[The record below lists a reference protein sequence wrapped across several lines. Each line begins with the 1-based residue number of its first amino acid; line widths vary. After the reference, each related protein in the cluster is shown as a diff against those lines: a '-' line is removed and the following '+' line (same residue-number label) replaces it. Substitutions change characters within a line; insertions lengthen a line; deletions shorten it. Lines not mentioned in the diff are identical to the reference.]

1 MALTISPHE
10 WSAATPG
17 VLPMPA
23 GSPDRSTIPACDAGT
38 IVNDVHSQ
46 LNETRVAAI
55 VQPRS
60 IEELGAV
67 VTAAA
72 RAGQS
77 ISIAGGRHS
86 MGGQQFGTGSVL
98 VDTRALD
105 RVIAFDDGGG
115 RVTVEGGIQWP
126 ALLGFLDRAQAR
138 SPRPWGIYQKQTGA
152 DRLSLGGALS
162 SNVHGRGLR
171 LKPIVDQVES
181 FDLMRHSGD
190 VVRCSRTEH
199 PDLFRLAIGGYGLF
213 GIITRVTLRLRPRVK
228 VRRVVRLAQTA
239 DVTGLFDARIREGC
253 LYGDF
258 QFTTGERE
266 ADFLR
271 RGIMSCYQPVQDD
284 VPLTE
289 DPVRFTPEDWAR
301 LTFYSHSDKRR
312 AFDLYSQT
320 YLETSGQVYW
330 SDGQLFS
337 SYVDDYHATLDR
349 ALGAC
354 VKGSE
359 MITEL
364 YVPPDRLAAF
374 MEAARTLLRQ
384 RNAHVIYGT
393 VRLIEQD
400 DETML
405 RWARERFACIVF
417 NLHVEHTLSAVAYA
431 AETFRAL
438 IDLAI
443 AENGSYYLTYHR
455 WARRDQVERCYPQM
469 GAFLAAKRRVDP
481 GELFQSDWYRHY
493 RGMFDLGF
501 RF

>member
-1 MALTISPHE
+1 MALNTSRHE
-10 WSAATPG
+10 ASAAITG

-23 GSPDRSTIPACDAGT
+23 GAPDQSAIPACDAGT

-55 VQPRS
+55 VQPRGVD
-60 IEELGAV
+60 ELRAL

-72 RAGQS
+72 RAGRS
-77 ISIAGGRHS
+77 ISIAGGRHA
-86 MGGQQFGTGSVL
+86 MGGQQFGAGTVL

-105 RVIAFDDGGG
+105 RVVAFDERAG
-115 RVTVEGGIQWP
+115 RVTAEAGIQWP
-126 ALLGFLDRAQAR
+126 ALLGFLDRAQVR
-138 SPRPWGIYQKQTGA
+138 SSRPWGIYQKQTGA
-152 DRLSLGGALS
+152 DRLSLAGALS
-162 SNVHGRGLR
+162 SNVHGRGLT

-181 FDLMRHSGD
+181 FDLMRNTGD
-190 VVRCSRTEH
+190 VVRCSRTEQ
-199 PDLFRLAIGGYGLF
+199 PELFRLVIGGYGLF

-228 VRRVVRLAQTA
+228 VRRVVRLARTA
-239 DVTGLFDARIREGC
+239 DVIGLFDARIREGC

-258 QFTTGERE
+258 QFTTGERD

-271 RGIMSCYQPVQDD
+271 RGIMSCYQPVADD
-284 VPLTE
+284 TPLTA

-312 AFDLYSQT
+312 AFDLYART

-330 SDGQLFS
+330 SDAQLFS
-337 SYVDDYHATLDR
+337 SYVDHYHATLDR
-349 ALGAC
+349 ALGSS

-374 MEAARTLLRQ
+374 MEAARTLLR
-384 RNAHVIYGT
+384 RRRAHVIYGT
-393 VRLIEQD
+393 VRLIERD

-405 RWARERFACIVF
+405 RWARDRCACIVF
-417 NLHVEHTLSAVAYA
+417 NLHVEHTPDAVADA
-431 AETFRAL
+431 ADAFRAL

-443 AENGSYYLTYHR
+443 GENGSYYLTYHR
-455 WARRDQVERCYPQM
+455 WARRDQVERCYPQI
-469 GAFLAAKRRVDP
+469 GAFLAAKRRFDP

-493 RGMFDLGF
+493 RGMF
-501 RF
+501 